1 MLMKIITN
9 CLVGRVLL
17 VCIGLCLGAATLSAG
32 EPEKLA
38 EKIFSYLQQGR
49 GDSIAVYMQEE
60 IRSQVPPEALGQ
72 VFTQLESQFGA
83 YQSKGEW
90 KVQTM
95 QGMTVVT
102 SDIQF
107 EKGALVFVLS
117 TNDKGEING
126 LRFVPSSSTPASADE
141 LREGERALV
150 VRTGEYELPGILK
163 LPAGEGPFPV
173 VVFVHGSGPSDRDG
187 TLGPNKVFLDMAE
200 GLARQGIA
208 SIRYDKRTYVYGLDW
223 EKENEGTFDEETT
236 DDAVSAVRLA
246 ATYPELSSVYVV
258 GLSQGAI
265 LAPRIA
271 QKAGD
276 VAGIVMMA
284 GSPRPLP
291 QLIAEQLEH
300 LFSHQQ
306 PGLTREMVEQA
317 KAQADNLD
325 RYGTDGYDPSLGFPF
340 GAGSE
345 AYWAFITRY
354 DALETLRSLT
364 VPVLI
369 LQGERDYQVTMKDF
383 DLWRQG
389 VADRPGVKLKSYPGL
404 NHIFFEGEGICL
416 PAEYEQ
422 QKPVASYVI
431 DDIAAFIHQAI

>member
-1 MLMKIITN
+1 
-9 CLVGRVLL
+9 
-17 VCIGLCLGAATLSAG
+17 
-32 EPEKLA
+32 
-38 EKIFSYLQQGR
+38 
-49 GDSIAVYMQEE
+49 
-60 IRSQVPPEALGQ
+60 
-72 VFTQLESQFGA
+72 
-83 YQSKGEW
+83 
-90 KVQTM
+90 M

-126 LRFVPSSSTPASADE
+126 LRFVPSTSTPASADE

-291 QLIAEQLEH
+291 QLIAEQLEY
-300 LFSHQQ
+300 LFSHGQ

-325 RYGTDGYDPSLGFPF
+325 RYGTAGYDPSLGFPF

-345 AYWAFITRY
+345 AYWVFITRY

-404 NHIFFEGEGICL
+404 NYIFFEGEGVCL